1 LWPENE
7 YLATKVSS
15 KAAAIVITKPQLTA
29 TEAGRVVNHGMT
41 ILVPGF
47 LACGTPETLI
57 DALIA
62 AGIKDLTAVCNDSA
76 YPDHGIGKLIRHH
89 CLRRFITTHQ
99 GTNPDMKNNLPG
111 TVGGIEV
118 ELVPQGT
125 LIERIRAG
133 GAGLG
138 GVLTPTG
145 IGTPVEAGKRK
156 IEVNGR
162 PFLLELPLRGD
173 VALIRAETADRAGN
187 LIYRHTARNYN
198 PVMAT
203 AADCVIAEVGQIV
216 DIGELDPDR
225 VETPGV
231 YVDTLVLRE

>member
-1 LWPENE
+1 M
-7 YLATKVSS
+7 
-15 KAAAIVITKPQLTA
+15 ITKPILNA
-29 TEAGRVVNHGMT
+29 DEAIRAVTDGM
-41 ILVPGF
+41 IVLVPGF

-62 AGIKDLTAVCNDSA
+62 AGTKDLTAVCNDSA
-76 YPDHGIGKLIRHH
+76 YPDRGIGKLIRARR
-89 CLRRFITTHQ
+89 LRRFITTHQ
-99 GTNPDMKNNLPG
+99 GTNSDMKNRA
-111 TVGGIEV
+111 TSSDDGGIQV

-125 LIERIRAG
+125 LIERLRSG

-145 IGTPVEAGKRK
+145 IGTPVENGKQK
-156 IEVNGR
+156 IAVNGR
-162 PFLLELPLRGD
+162 DYLLELPLRGD

-203 AADCVIAEVGQIV
+203 AADRVIAEVARV
-216 DIGELDPDR
+216 VELGELDPDR
-225 VETPGV
+225 VETPGI
-231 YVDTLVLRE
+231 YVDVLVLRP

>member
-1 LWPENE
+1 MIPKPVVSAPE
-7 YLATKVSS
+7 AV
-15 KAAAIVITKPQLTA
+15 Q
-29 TEAGRVVNHGMT
+29 RVQDGMT

-47 LACGTPETLI
+47 LDCGTPESLI

-62 AGIKDLTAVCNDSA
+62 AGTSNLTAVCNDSA
-76 YPDHGIGKLIRHH
+76 YPDRGIGKLIRHGR
-89 CLRRFITTHQ
+89 LRRFITTHQ
-99 GTNPDMKNNLPG
+99 GTNPDMRNQTGGG
-111 TVGGIEV
+111 TIEV

-125 LIERIRAG
+125 LIERLRAG

-145 IGTPVEAGKRK
+145 IGTPVEQGKRK

-162 PFLLELPLRGD
+162 DYLLELPLRGD
-173 VALIRAETADRAGN
+173 VALIRADVADRAGN

-203 AADCVIAEVGQIV
+203 AADWVIAEVGRIV
-216 DIGELDPDR
+216 EPGELDPDR
-225 VETPGV
+225 AETPGL
-231 YVDTLVLRE
+231 YVDVLVLRA